1 MYILHTETTHQH
13 TGVRS
18 RPGPILSWRKIM
30 KFFVRSFFSLP
41 MIHSGRAVVSYKRK
55 YVHKQLVNCPGK
67 SVVR

>member
-18 RPGPILSWRKIM
+18 LSGPILSWRKIM
-30 KFFVRSFFSLP
+30 KLFVRSFSSLP
-41 MIHSGRAVVSYKRK
+41 LIHSGRAVVSYKRK
-55 YVHKQLVNCPGK
+55 YEHELLVNCPGK